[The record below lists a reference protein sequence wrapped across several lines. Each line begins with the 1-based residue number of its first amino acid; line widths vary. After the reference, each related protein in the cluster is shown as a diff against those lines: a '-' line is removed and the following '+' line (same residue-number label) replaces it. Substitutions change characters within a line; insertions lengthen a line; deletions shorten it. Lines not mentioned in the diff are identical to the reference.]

1 MLPILRIVSLPLPPR
16 GIVHLLLFKFVL
28 FLLVGIVLHGQ
39 LLLQPPR
46 LLLLLAQNALQLQYL
61 ILELPERQLTIVA
74 TRLHLRDVLLQSG
87 SHLGEGDSTS
97 AS

>member
-1 MLPILRIVSLPLPPR
+1 
-16 GIVHLLLFKFVL
+16 
-28 FLLVGIVLHGQ
+28 
-39 LLLQPPR
+39 
-46 LLLLLAQNALQLQYL
+46 LQYL